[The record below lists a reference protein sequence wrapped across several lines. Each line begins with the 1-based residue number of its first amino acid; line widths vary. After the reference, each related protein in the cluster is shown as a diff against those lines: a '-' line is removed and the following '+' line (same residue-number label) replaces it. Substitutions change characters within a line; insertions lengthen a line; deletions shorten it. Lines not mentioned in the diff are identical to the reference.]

1 MTDTTLLARLEAHRT
16 LAGVPRE
23 QLAWLVANGEERV
36 LEPGVV
42 LTPSTGPVRSLFVV
56 LDGHLSIRVDRGS
69 GPRIV
74 MEWHGGDVTGML
86 PYSRIKGPPGD
97 VIAERRTTVLAVPTE
112 ELPRMIQECQELT
125 ALLVHVM
132 VDRARVF
139 KTSELIDEKM
149 SSLGRLAAGLAHE
162 LNNPASA
169 VERSAKTLVAQ
180 LDAHDEAT
188 RRFCALNLSDDQCLT
203 IAGFC
208 RPQAPAAPAGPLE
221 VADRQDAIER
231 WLSEHGVKGIETE
244 PLAAFGLDV
253 RDLDGLSRVVPADKL
268 GIVLEH
274 FSSAQIVRQL
284 ASEIERAASRI
295 HTLVAAV
302 KGFTYVNQQA
312 TLQPIAIE
320 RGLADTVTVL
330 RSKAKARAVEV
341 TVHVAPDLPL
351 VDGYGG
357 ELNQVWANLLDNA
370 IDAAPHGHVRLDAH
384 AADGRVV
391 VRVIDD
397 GPGIPSEIVNR
408 IFDPFFTTKDVGE
421 GTGLGLDISRRIVQR
436 HKGTIDLH
444 TGKDGTEFTVSLPT
458 SACHVAPS
466 GPSSESAA
474 R

>member
-1 MTDTTLLARLEAHRT
+1 MDQADLLARLESHRT
-16 LAGVPRE
+16 LAGVPKD
-23 QLAWLVANGEERV
+23 QLAWLVDVGRERV
-36 LEPGVV
+36 IEPGEV
-42 LTPSTGPVRSLFVV
+42 LTPSTGPVRGLYIV
-56 LDGHLSIRVDRGS
+56 LEGHLSIRVDRGS

-74 MEWHGGDVTGML
+74 MEWHAGDVTGML

-97 VIAERRTTVLAVPTE
+97 VVAEERTTIVAVATDD
-112 ELPRMIQECQELT
+112 LPRMIQECHELT
-125 ALLVHVM
+125 AVFVHVM

-169 VERSAKTLVAQ
+169 VERSAKTLVSE
-180 LDAHDEAT
+180 LKAHDAAT
-188 RRFCALNLSDDQCLT
+188 HRFCGLNLSDDQCLT
-203 IAGFC
+203 IDTFRQSSVEAL
-208 RPQAPAAPAGPLE
+208 GPLE
-221 VADRQDAIER
+221 VSDRQDAIDA
-231 WLSEHGVKGIETE
+231 WLGGHGIGGVEVE
-244 PLAAFGLDV
+244 PLVRAGVALD
-253 RDLDGLSRVVPADKL
+253 DLEALARMMPPEKVAVVLAHL
-268 GIVLEH
+268 
-274 FSSAQIVRQL
+274 SSAQSVRQL
-284 ASEIERAASRI
+284 AEEIETAAARI
-295 HTLVAAV
+295 HSLVAAV

-312 TLQPIAIE
+312 TLQPIEIA

-330 RSKAKARAVEV
+330 RAKARTKSVDV
-341 TVHVAPDLPL
+341 TVTVPPGLPA

-370 IDAAPHGHVRLDAH
+370 IDAAPGGHVRLQADT
-384 AADGRVV
+384 ADGKVV

-397 GPGIPSEIVNR
+397 GPGIPDAIVQR

-444 TGKDGTEFTVSLPT
+444 TGKGGTEFCVTLPA
-458 SACHVAPS
+458 SASVPPASDSH
-466 GPSSESAA
+466 ET